1 MSEARLERRARE
13 FGSKGETSMANVLGC
28 ILMAAITFPVSFFVA
43 RSCLRGVIRIV
54 TGEENRDVL

>member
-1 MSEARLERRARE
+1 
-13 FGSKGETSMANVLGC
+13 MANVLGC

-54 TGEENRDVL
+54 TGSENRDVL